1 VRRLSTL
8 TADTRRPTRRC
19 VDESEDITMGAVRAA
34 TTGGQPD
41 DEQPVRRRLSWSRL
55 GLLVV
60 VVGAVTGGT
69 FVSVSEAVDRPDTA
83 TVSWSVP
90 YVDVTLTPTF
100 QFQDPAANPART
112 VALAFVVADPEDACA
127 PSWGTYY
134 SLDEAGSDLELD
146 RRIDQLRS
154 AGGDV
159 MISFGGQ
166 ANDELA
172 VACTDTRD
180 LTGAY
185 REVVERYD
193 LSVIDLDIEGA
204 AIADQ
209 PAAAR
214 RAEALAALQ
223 RERAADGSPLAV
235 WLTLP
240 VAPGGLTADAV
251 DLVRTTLAGGVE
263 LTGVNVMTMNYG
275 ASRPSTQSMM
285 LATEQALRATTAQ
298 VTSLYAEAGTT
309 LSDAEAWSRI
319 GATPMIGQNDVDGEV
334 FTLAD
339 AEELTAFA
347 RAQGLGRVSL
357 WSLNRDTGCSASFAD
372 VAVHSDTCS
381 GVDQEAL
388 AFVDVLGGLAGD
400 GPAVRI
406 SDVVRAPERGPVVD
420 DPATSPYPIW
430 RAEGQYPAGYKVVWH
445 GDVYEARWYST
456 GVDPSVPATGATESP
471 WALLGRVTTKE
482 AAPEP
487 VPTVTDVTE
496 VWDPDMLYQRGARV
510 LLDGLPYE
518 ARWASRGAAP
528 GTLFPIGPEE
538 AWEPLFTIPGEP
550 AGT

>member
-1 VRRLSTL
+1 
-8 TADTRRPTRRC
+8 
-19 VDESEDITMGAVRAA
+19 MRAA
-34 TTGGQPD
+34 RAASPAEHGD
-41 DEQPVRRRLSWSRL
+41 DEQPARRLSWTRL
-55 GLLVV
+55 GLLLLVV
-60 VVGAVTGGT
+60 ALVAGGT
-69 FVSVSEAVDRPDTA
+69 FASLTGAVGRTSADPT
-83 TVSWSVP
+83 TSWSVP

-112 VALAFVVADPEDACA
+112 VALAFVVADPDEDCT

-146 RRIDQLRS
+146 RRIEQLRS

-159 MISFGGQ
+159 MVSFGGQ

-180 LTGAY
+180 LTSAY
-185 REVVERYD
+185 RDVVDRYD

-209 PAAAR
+209 AANAR

-223 RERAADGSPLAV
+223 RERDADDSPLDV

-240 VAPGGLTADAV
+240 VAPSGLTSEAL

-275 ASRPSTQSMM
+275 GSRPETQSMI
-285 LATEQALRATTAQ
+285 LATEQALRATAGQ
-298 VTSLYAEAGTT
+298 VQTLYEEAGIS
-309 LSDAEAWSRI
+309 LDDAAAWSRV
-319 GATPMIGQNDVDGEV
+319 GATPMIGQNDIEGEV

-347 RAQGLGRVSL
+347 RDNGVGRVSL

-372 VAVHSDTCS
+372 VAVHSNTCS
-381 GVDQEAL
+381 GVEQESL
-388 AFVDVLGGLAGD
+388 AFVDVFSGLAGE
-400 GPAVRI
+400 GPAVRV
-406 SDVVRAPERGPVVD
+406 SDVVRDTDRQPVVD

-445 GDVYEARWYST
+445 GEVYQARWYT
-456 GVDPSVPATGATESP
+456 AGADPSIAVTTGTATP
-471 WALLGRVTTKE
+471 WALLGAVTTTE
-482 AAPEP
+482 AAPAP

-496 VWDPDMLYQRGARV
+496 VWNPETLYQRGARV

-518 ARWASRGAAP
+518 ARWASRSEAP
-528 GTLFPIGPEE
+528 GTLFPIGSDE
-538 AWEPLFTIPGEP
+538 AWEPLFTIPGQP
-550 AGT
+550 AGS

>member
-1 VRRLSTL
+1 MR
-8 TADTRRPTRRC
+8 A
-19 VDESEDITMGAVRAA
+19 MRAA
-34 TTGGQPD
+34 SPGGTVD
-41 DEQPVRRRLSWSRL
+41 DEQPVKRRLSWSRL
-55 GLLVV
+55 GLLLVIV
-60 VVGAVTGGT
+60 AAVTGGT
-69 FVSVSEAVDRPDTA
+69 FVSVTDAVGRTDTA

-134 SLDEAGSDLELD
+134 SLEAAGTDLELD

-159 MISFGGQ
+159 MVSFGGQ

-172 VACTDTRD
+172 VSCTDTGD
-180 LTGAY
+180 LTEAY
-185 REVVERYD
+185 RDVVERYD
-193 LSVIDLDIEGA
+193 LSAIDLDIEGA
-204 AIADQ
+204 AIGDQ
-209 PAAAR
+209 SAAAR
-214 RAEALAALQ
+214 RAEALATLQ

-240 VAPGGLTADAV
+240 VAPSGLTVEAA

-275 ASRPSTQSMM
+275 AARSATQSMM
-285 LATEQALRATTAQ
+285 LATEQALRATAAQ
-298 VTSLYAEAGTT
+298 VKALYEEQGTT
-309 LSDAEAWSRI
+309 LSDTQAWSRV
-319 GATPMIGQNDVDGEV
+319 GATPMIGQNDVEGEV

-339 AEELTAFA
+339 AEELTTFA
-347 RAQGLGRVSL
+347 RARGLGRVSL

-372 VAVHSDTCS
+372 VAVHSNTCS

-388 AFVDVLGGLAGD
+388 AFVDVFGDLAGD
-400 GPAVRI
+400 GPAVRV
-406 SDVVRAPERGPVVD
+406 SKVVRDPERRPVVD

-445 GDVYEARWYST
+445 GDVYEARWYAA
-456 GVDPSVPATGATESP
+456 GIDPSVPATAGTESP
-471 WALLGRVTTKE
+471 WALLGAVTTKE
-482 AAPEP
+482 GAPAP

-496 VWDPDMLYQRGARV
+496 VWNPDVLYQRGARV

-550 AGT
+550 AGG

>member
-1 VRRLSTL
+1 
-8 TADTRRPTRRC
+8 
-19 VDESEDITMGAVRAA
+19 MRAA
-34 TTGGQPD
+34 RAASPAGHSD
-41 DEQPVRRRLSWSRL
+41 DEQPAHRLSWTRVGL
-55 GLLVV
+55 LLLVV
-60 VVGAVTGGT
+60 GLVAGGT
-69 FVSVSEAVDRPDTA
+69 FASLTGAVGRTSADPT
-83 TVSWSVP
+83 TSWSVP

-112 VALAFVVADPEDACA
+112 VALAFVVADPGDDCT

-146 RRIDQLRS
+146 RRIEQLRS

-159 MISFGGQ
+159 MVSFGGQ

-180 LTGAY
+180 LTSAY
-185 REVVERYD
+185 RDVVERYD

-209 PAAAR
+209 AANAR

-223 RERAADGSPLAV
+223 RERDSDDSPLDV

-240 VAPGGLTADAV
+240 VAPSGLTSEAL

-275 ASRPSTQSMM
+275 GSRPDSQSMIR
-285 LATEQALRATTAQ
+285 ATEQALRATAGQ
-298 VTSLYAEAGTT
+298 VQALYEEAGIS
-309 LSDAEAWSRI
+309 LSDAGAWSRI
-319 GATPMIGQNDVDGEV
+319 GATPMVGQNDVEGEV

-347 RAQGLGRVSL
+347 RNNGVGRVSL

-372 VAVHSDTCS
+372 VAVHSNTCS
-381 GVDQEAL
+381 GVEQESL
-388 AFVDVLGGLAGD
+388 AFVDVFSGLAGE
-400 GPAVRI
+400 GPAVRV
-406 SDVVRAPERGPVVD
+406 SDVVRDPERQPVVD

-445 GDVYEARWYST
+445 GEVYQARWYAA
-456 GVDPSVPATGATESP
+456 GADPSIPATTGTESP
-471 WALLGRVTTKE
+471 WALLGAVTTRE
-482 AAPEP
+482 AAPAP
-487 VPTVTDVTE
+487 VPTVTGVTE
-496 VWDPDMLYQRGARV
+496 VWTPEALYQRGARV

-518 ARWASRGAAP
+518 ARWASRGEAP
-528 GTLFPIGPEE
+528 GTLFPIGSDE
-538 AWEPLFTIPGEP
+538 AWAPLFTIPGEP
-550 AGT
+550 AGS